1 MATTQNEVANRKE
14 AEQSAEAPAVV
25 GPVVTVMAPVER
37 LIAADE
43 LPGRVVILDRARRPQ
58 MLACSLQRS

>member
-1 MATTQNEVANRKE
+1 VATTQNEVANKKE
-14 AEQSAEAPAVV
+14 AEQPAEAPAAV

-43 LPGRVVILDRARRPQ
+43 LLGRVVILDRARRPQ
-58 MLACSLQRS
+58 MLACSLQRT